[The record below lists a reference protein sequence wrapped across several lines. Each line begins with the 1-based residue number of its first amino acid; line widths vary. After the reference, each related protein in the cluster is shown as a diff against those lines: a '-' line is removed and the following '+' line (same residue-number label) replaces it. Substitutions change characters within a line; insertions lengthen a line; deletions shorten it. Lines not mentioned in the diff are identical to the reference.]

1 MVTGKRRPR
10 AWVDFSRR
18 FALRRGVL
26 DATRRI
32 ALLLAAVA
40 VLAPAR
46 GASAQEGTPVITVRP
61 SGVLDEGGE
70 ARRRQEQLLR
80 RLEQSEYQF
89 RSICR
94 VCGSPERFEVAAPFE
109 PYRALSGPAPARP
122 RAPTAMPPATLP
134 APMSPLE

>member
-1 MVTGKRRPR
+1 LSIG
-10 AWVDFSRR
+10 

-26 DATRRI
+26 NATRPI
-32 ALLLAAVA
+32 ALLAAA
-40 VLAPAR
+40 AAAALAPAV
-46 GASAQEGTPVITVRP
+46 GALAQEGPPVITVRP
-61 SGVLDEGGE
+61 SGVLDEGAE

-109 PYRALSGPAPARP
+109 PYRALAAPSP
-122 RAPTAMPPATLP
+122 RERAPATL
-134 APMSPLE
+134 APETSALPE